1 LISLTQRALN
11 PYDQIKA
18 LIQSEIK
25 QHTNTVVSSISL
37 SCNNNKAF

>member
-18 LIQSEIK
+18 LIQSKIK
-25 QHTNTVVSSISL
+25 QHTNTVFSSL